1 MLKFQYLIAESIRAV
16 CARLWERRGCRMV
29 CGCMG
34 NEQTKLC
41 NFHAGVLLGIMY
53 FVSSHQ
59 REIIKVVIG
68 RSMRY

>member
-1 MLKFQYLIAESIRAV
+1 
-16 CARLWERRGCRMV
+16 MV